1 MSTGAPLVATAATHD
16 AGGMVIGLR
25 SAGGIIGAGM
35 LAVVCALAVGCGSVS
50 SGAPRAGVVAV
61 RHKARSHRFCVDE
74 VTEPTAAEL
83 AKINRYWT
91 PLARSALTTVSKG
104 KMTVTV
110 PKKHLTRAQRR
121 ALNLAYWAERKFSP
135 KPKVV
140 CERVPTGGIPS
151 SAPTVAPQRS
161 GSPGS

>member
-1 MSTGAPLVATAATHD
+1 
-16 AGGMVIGLR
+16 MVIGLR

-35 LAVVCALAVGCGSVS
+35 LAVTCALAVGCGTVGS
-50 SGAPRAGVVAV
+50 SAPHAAVVAV
-61 RHKARSHRFCVDE
+61 RHKAKSHRFCVDE

-104 KMTVTV
+104 KILATV

-135 KPKVV
+135 KPKLV
-140 CERVPTGGIPS
+140 CERVPEGGIPG
-151 SAPTVAPQRS
+151 SAPTGPPQPPA
-161 GSPGS
+161 SPGS

>member
-1 MSTGAPLVATAATHD
+1 
-16 AGGMVIGLR
+16 MVIGLR
-25 SAGGIIGAGM
+25 SGGGITGAGM
-35 LAVVCALAVGCGSVS
+35 LAVACALAVGCGSVGS
-50 SGAPRAGVVAV
+50 VAPRAGVVAV

-104 KMTVTV
+104 KILVTV

-121 ALNLAYWAERKFSP
+121 ALNLAYRAERTFSP

-140 CERVPTGGIPS
+140 CERVTAGGIPS
-151 SAPTVAPQRS
+151 SAATVPPQRPA
-161 GSPGS
+161 SPRS